1 MARKRELMET
11 YAERAVRNSRG
22 REALEA
28 REDAKGGIV
37 RFLESLCGTGLSVDV
52 ALVKL
57 KTELDRRGW

>member
-11 YAERAVRNSRG
+11 YAERAVRNIEDAKRSGRG
-22 REALEA
+22 
-28 REDAKGGIV
+28 DAKGGIV

-57 KTELDRRGW
+57 KAELDRRGW